1 MHEQFLLVIVQKS
14 HFVVRLSVLP
24 LEVLVGFRKNK
35 VVPLKKRKFRE
46 NTPVT
51 LRKKNFRENCTT
63 NLRMDQISFPLG
75 NDPLVA
81 DAVLLDDTAHTPFVH
96 GLF

>member
-1 MHEQFLLVIVQKS
+1 MHVQFLLVIVQKS

-46 NTPVT
+46 NIP
-51 LRKKNFRENCTT
+51 LFEKKNFRENSTT

-81 DAVLLDDTAHTPFVH
+81 DVVLLDDTAHTPFVH

>member
-24 LEVLVGFRKNK
+24 LEVLVDFRKNK

-46 NTPVT
+46 KHTP
-51 LRKKNFRENCTT
+51 LRKKISVKTACTT

-81 DAVLLDDTAHTPFVH
+81 DAVLLDDTAHTPFVR